1 MEDEFEYIENG
12 VNVAEY
18 EKGFNQ
24 AFVVAEANPTLAK
37 DIFSSLVLDSD
48 FASGL
53 FHGSKEFF
61 RQQELDRAKELD
73 QIRNRGDDLERGR

>member
-1 MEDEFEYIENG
+1 MEEGIEDQEDGMNIPD
-12 VNVAEY
+12 Y

-24 AFVVAEANPTLAK
+24 SFIVAEANPVLAK
-37 DIFSSLVLDSD
+37 EIFSSLELDSD

-61 RQQELDRAKELD
+61 RQQELDRTKELD
-73 QIRNRGDDLERGR
+73 QLRNRGNDIDRER

>member
-1 MEDEFEYIENG
+1 MEDEFEDIEND

-24 AFVVAEANPTLAK
+24 AFVVAEANPVLSK
-37 DIFSSLVLDSD
+37 EIFSSLELDSD

-61 RQQELDRAKELD
+61 RQQELDRLKELD
-73 QIRNRGDDLERGR
+73 SLRNRGNDLERER

>member
-1 MEDEFEYIENG
+1 MEDEFENPEDGI
-12 VNVAEY
+12 NVAEY

-37 DIFSSLVLDSD
+37 DIFSSLELDSD

-53 FHGSKEFF
+53 FHGSREFF

-73 QIRNRGDDLERGR
+73 SLRNRGNDMERGR